1 MQEPTI
7 NVPLKCPSCAREG
20 LNSLSI
26 AATAAALLNGS
37 RLQLTCRCKA
47 KWTATEIER
56 EQIREYLAVLTPS

>member
-1 MQEPTI
+1 
-7 NVPLKCPSCAREG
+7 
-20 LNSLSI
+20 LNSLST

-56 EQIREYLAVLTPS
+56 EQIREYLAVLTPP